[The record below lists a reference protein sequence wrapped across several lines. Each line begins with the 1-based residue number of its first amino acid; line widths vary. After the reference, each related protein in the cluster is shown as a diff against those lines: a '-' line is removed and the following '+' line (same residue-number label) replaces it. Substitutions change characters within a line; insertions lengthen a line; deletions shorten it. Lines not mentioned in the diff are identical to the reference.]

1 MERPWCRFR
10 REARARE
17 DIDTATVGSLK
28 ALDPNWPI
36 READIRQL
44 KGGVR
49 YTPKSGHAEKGSG
62 CPLSARRR
70 HGLLD

>member
-36 READIRQL
+36 READIRPL
-44 KGGVR
+44 KGDASD
-49 YTPKSGHAEKGSG
+49 TPESGHAENG
-62 CPLSARRR
+62 RDVR
-70 HGLLD
+70 